1 MKRGLQVFRW
11 LLVFLLVFSVSG
23 LPTATAKQP
32 EGKGNSS
39 HKGGGKANKHGGK
52 DDGVDI
58 GDIAGGA
65 LVSAGISALQAKG
78 IARDLGLVNYGALP
92 PGIQKNLARGK
103 PLPPGIAKKMVPGGM
118 LSRLPVHPGYEW
130 RIAGRDLILVGAAT
144 SVIADVLKDVFD

>member
-39 HKGGGKANKHGGK
+39 HKGGGKGNKQGGS
-52 DDGVDI
+52 DGSIEV
-58 GDIAGGA
+58 GDIAAGA
-65 LVSAGISALQAKG
+65 LVTSGISALQARG
-78 IARDLGLVNYGALP
+78 IASDLGLINYSALP

-118 LSRLPVHPGYEW
+118 LTRLPVHPGYEW
-130 RIAGRDLILVGAAT
+130 RIAGRDLVLVSTAT
-144 SVIADVLKDVFD
+144 SVIADVLKGVFD